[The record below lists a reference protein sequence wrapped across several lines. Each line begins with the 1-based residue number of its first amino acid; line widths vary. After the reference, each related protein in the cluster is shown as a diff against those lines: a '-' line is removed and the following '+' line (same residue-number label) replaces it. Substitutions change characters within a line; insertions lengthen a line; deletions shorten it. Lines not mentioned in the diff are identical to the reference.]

1 MVMRVRDVSWEEDK
15 NEERED
21 QDFLL
26 KLFPANPEVWRVF
39 VVDAVS
45 VFVSCDMLRWDCLGV

>member
-1 MVMRVRDVSWEEDK
+1 MCRGEGIK

-21 QDFLL
+21 QDLLL
-26 KLFPANPEVWRVF
+26 KLYPANPEVWRLF

-45 VFVSCDMLRWDCLGV
+45 VFVSCDMPRWGCLGV

>member
-1 MVMRVRDVSWEEDK
+1 MCRGERIK

-21 QDFLL
+21 QDLLL
-26 KLFPANPEVWRVF
+26 KLYPANPEVWRLF

-45 VFVSCDMLRWDCLGV
+45 VFVSCDMPRWGCLGV

>member
-21 QDFLL
+21 QDF
-26 KLFPANPEVWRVF
+26 FAEVIP
-39 VVDAVS
+39 S
-45 VFVSCDMLRWDCLGV
+45 KS